1 MKKLFTLA
9 VASLV
14 FAGATYACGD
24 GKKCDK
30 DKACCKKEAKK
41 DCKKKCDK
49 DAKKEETKPAEK
61 KS

>member
-30 DKACCKKEAKK
+30 DKA
-41 DCKKKCDK
+41 
-49 DAKKEETKPAEK
+49 
-61 KS
+61 